1 MNGCRVVHE
10 RARDNWVY
18 QPQEIGERLCVLGV
32 PQLEVVEGRCEI
44 QDADHIYVMDEG
56 RIVDHGS
63 HAELI
68 QRPGLYANM
77 FEQQRLSAELERF

>member
-1 MNGCRVVHE
+1 MVLMLAGGFGRVAGGMLCD
-10 RARDNWVY
+10 R
-18 QPQEIGERLCVLGV
+18 IGA
-32 PQLEVVEGRCEI
+32 I

-68 QRPGLYANM
+68 QRPGLYTTM